1 MGDWEF
7 KTSCVTSKGVGDA
20 RGTMTPGATGTK
32 ELVTS
37 DKFDEVSVNWETKQ
51 TYEVLIN
58 F

>member
-1 MGDWEF
+1 
-7 KTSCVTSKGVGDA
+7 
-20 RGTMTPGATGTK
+20 MTPGATGTK